1 MVKVITKMIIKWTLR
16 WSDYH
21 QALRDAAST
30 RSGGVNVSQGHSG
43 LGSYP
48 RWEVL
53 QWRENYRTFLLSM
66 DQTPVLTEEL
76 KRHLAESRA
85 ANEYRSQQVKTELT
99 KRNKTMTTTK
109 MNENDNEKA
118 DNRDD
123 SGPGSP
129 RLFPCRSWGRRRR
142 RGTSTSSSNSRA
154 SRTRWDQSG

>member
-1 MVKVITKMIIKWTLR
+1 MITKMIIKWTLR

-76 KRHLAESRA
+76 KRHLAESRV
-85 ANEYRSQQVKTELT
+85 ANEYRSQQVQTELT

-109 MNENDNEKA
+109 MNDNDNEKA
-118 DNRDD
+118 DNMDD
-123 SGPGSP
+123 SSPGYP
-129 RLFPCRSWGRRRR
+129 RLFLYRSWGRRRR
-142 RGTSTSSSNSRA
+142 RGISTSSSNRA